1 MNEGM
6 SDRRCDDRSYVDLL
20 LLLGAWFNDEQVRAA
35 ASSLRFTL
43 QVSARTTR
51 TRYKPLNNRPQDR
64 GFAGENTAL
73 FPHQYG
79 GGSRLSSRAK
89 IVRFEAL
96 ETRRQSWCA
105 EHRRIV

>member
-1 MNEGM
+1 MI
-6 SDRRCDDRSYVDLL
+6 DRTSIYYYYYVRAL
-20 LLLGAWFNDEQVRAA
+20 FNDEQVRAA